1 MEAMKDRLKTLREL
15 VGKDQKDM
23 ADALKISFRSWQDYE
38 LGKSVPGGKV
48 FEALAFLGYNVNW
61 VLTGEGSMKTMG
73 LVKPLYKQVLDGD
86 IAITTENME
95 YIRPECDKKPGLVT
109 EPDITED
116 GFVKV
121 PRYRVDA
128 SAGHGTIIS
137 SEQIVD
143 HLAFRA
149 DWVRHALGVP
159 VASLALI
166 NVTGDSMEPTLSN
179 GDLILI
185 DRSITGVDDSG
196 VYVLQFDGKLKVKRI
211 HSKSDGS
218 VDLISDNSRYPTES
232 LVGELAQGLKV
243 VGRVVWC
250 GRRM

>member
-1 MEAMKDRLKTLREL
+1 MELNERLKYARETLTI
-15 VGKDQKDM
+15 GQKEM
-23 ADALKISFRSWQDYE
+23 AEVLGIGLKSWQVYE
-38 LGKSVPGGKV
+38 QGSSVPGGKV
-48 FEALAFLGYNVNW
+48 FEALIGLGFNANW
-61 VLTGEGSMKTMG
+61 LLAGIGEMREGMISEENAGSLLIGRKESI
-73 LVKPLYKQVLDGD
+73 DD
-86 IAITTENME
+86 S
-95 YIRPECDKKPGLVT
+95 
-109 EPDITED
+109 
-116 GFVKV
+116 FVKI
-121 PRYRVDA
+121 PRYKVDA
-128 SAGHGTIIS
+128 SAGHGAVIH

-143 HLAFRA
+143 HLAFRS

-185 DRSITGVDDSG
+185 DTSIRGVDDSG

-211 HSKSDGS
+211 HSKADGS
-218 VDLISDNSRYPTES
+218 VDLISDNQRYPVET
-232 LVGELAQGLKV
+232 LQGEIAQELGV

>member
-1 MEAMKDRLKTLREL
+1 LNPVAERIKIIRENM
-15 VGKDQKDM
+15 GKSQKDM
-23 ADALKISFRSWQDYE
+23 AADLGISLPALQGYE
-38 LGKSVPGGKV
+38 AGKSFPGGKV
-48 FEALAFLGYNVNW
+48 IESLVKLGFNANW
-61 VLTGEGSMKTMG
+61 LLTGEGGIKEMASA
-73 LVKPLYKQVLDGD
+73 KPFYKQILSGEVLIGEDYTVREPADVLD
-86 IAITTENME
+86 
-95 YIRPECDKKPGLVT
+95 
-109 EPDITED
+109 D

-121 PRYRVDA
+121 PRYKVDA
-128 SAGHGTIIS
+128 SAGHGSVIS

-149 DWVRHALGVP
+149 DWVRHALGVQ
-159 VASLALI
+159 VSALALI

-185 DRSITGVDDSG
+185 DTSVGRVDDSG

-211 HSKSDGS
+211 HSKTDGT
-218 VDLISDNSRYPTES
+218 VDIISDNPRYPIELINND
-232 LVGELAQGLKV
+232 LVQGLNV

>member
-1 MEAMKDRLKTLREL
+1 MSTVAERIKIAREARGDS
-15 VGKDQKDM
+15 QKEF
-23 ADALKISFRSWQDYE
+23 AKALEISLPALQGYE
-38 LGKSVPGGKV
+38 AGQSYPGGKV
-48 FEALAFLGYNVNW
+48 VEAFIRIGFNANWLLAGV
-61 VLTGEGSMKTMG
+61 GSMRAGVWETAGVESKW
-73 LVKPLYKQVLDGD
+73 YCCEGD
-86 IAITTENME
+86 ASA
-95 YIRPECDKKPGLVT
+95 G
-109 EPDITED
+109 D
-116 GFVKV
+116 GFVKI
-121 PRYRVDA
+121 PRYKVDA
-128 SAGHGTIIS
+128 SAGYGAVIH

-143 HLAFRA
+143 HLAFRS

-185 DRSITGVDDSG
+185 DTSIHGVDDSG

-211 HSKSDGS
+211 HSKVDGT
-218 VDLISDNSRYPTES
+218 VDLISDNTRYPIETIQ
-232 LVGELAQGLKV
+232 GELAQGLNV